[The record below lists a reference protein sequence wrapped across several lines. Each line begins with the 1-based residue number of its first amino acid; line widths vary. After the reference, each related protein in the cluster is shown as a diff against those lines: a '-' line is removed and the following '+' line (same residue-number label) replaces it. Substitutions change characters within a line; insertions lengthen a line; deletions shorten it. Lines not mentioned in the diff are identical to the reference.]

1 MNWRKKKVKQKGF
14 TLIELIIVIAIIG
27 ILAAIAIP
35 NYINFQNSARNSG
48 VKESLGAYRTALAMD
63 YATSGA
69 YPSSIANIASMSAT
83 DKTTANANFNPA
95 GDPTFSGGGTTY
107 SITAS
112 GWGGLSFTATPTGI
126 AP

>member
-1 MNWRKKKVKQKGF
+1 MKQKGF

-48 VKESLGAYRTALAMD
+48 VKESLGAYRVALAMD
-63 YATSGA
+63 YANTGD
-69 YPSSIANIASMSAT
+69 YPATLDALAAMSAA
-83 DKTTANANFNPA
+83 DKTAANANFNP
-95 GDPTFSGGGTTY
+95 TGTPSYTKGTGTY
-107 SITAS
+107 SIVAG

-126 AP
+126 NP